1 MKKICVFT
9 GSRAEYGLLK
19 PLLDEIKQD
28 SSLKLLLLVSGMH
41 LSAVFGNTYKLIESD
56 GFKIDRKVMTLDDG
70 GTPLATCRSI
80 AHGIV
85 GYTEAFRE
93 LQPDIL
99 VLLGDRYETFAAA
112 TAALVSQL
120 PIAHIHG
127 GETTQGA
134 IDEAFRHS
142 ITKMSLLH
150 FTSTE
155 NYRQRVIQLGEHPD
169 HVFDVGAIGL
179 EYLDKGDFLSKNEL
193 EDALNFRFGKKNAL
207 VTFHPVTL
215 EPGRATQ
222 QFSQLLAA
230 LDDLEE
236 LKIIF
241 TKANADP
248 EGRNINQLI
257 DDYVIKNPKRTISFT
272 SMGHQRYLSSMKIVD
287 LVIGNSSS
295 GIIEAPSFGVPVIN
309 VGSRQQGRIKAAN
322 IIDCLPEQKS
332 ILEACKKGLS
342 QQFKNLAKAVDNPYR
357 KKDTASQIKEIIK
370 KTNATKRLK
379 SFYDIPANTSSSK
392 S

>member
-1 MKKICVFT
+1 MKKICVFS

-19 PLLDEIKQD
+19 PLLEEIKND
-28 SSLKLLLLVSGMH
+28 SSLELLLLVSGMH
-41 LSAVFGNTYKLIESD
+41 LSATFGNTYKLIESD
-56 GFKIDRKVMTLDDG
+56 GFSIDRKVISLDDA

-85 GYTEAFRE
+85 GYTEAFIE

-99 VLLGDRYETFAAA
+99 LILGDRYESFAAA
-112 TAALVSQL
+112 TAALVNQL

-169 HVFDVGAIGL
+169 RVFDVGAIGL
-179 EYLDKGDFLSKNEL
+179 EYMEKANFLSEKDL
-193 EDALNFRFGKKNAL
+193 ERSLNFKFGKKNAL

-215 EPGRATQ
+215 ESGSATQ
-222 QFSQLLAA
+222 QFTQLLAT
-230 LDDLEE
+230 LDDIPEM
-236 LKIIF
+236 KIIF

-248 EGRNINQLI
+248 EGRDINHLI
-257 DDYVIKNPKRTISFT
+257 DDYVAKNPGRTISFT
-272 SMGHQRYLSSMKIVD
+272 SMGHQRYLSSMRIVD

-322 IIDCLPEQKS
+322 IISCQPHRS
-332 ILEACKKGLS
+332 AILKACRKGLS
-342 QQFKNLAKAVDNPYR
+342 QQFKDLAETVDNPYR
-357 KKDTASQIKEIIK
+357 KKGTAHRIKEIIK
-370 KTNATKRLK
+370 KTTTLDLLK
-379 SFYDIPANTSSSK
+379 TFYDIPTRTNL
-392 S
+392 